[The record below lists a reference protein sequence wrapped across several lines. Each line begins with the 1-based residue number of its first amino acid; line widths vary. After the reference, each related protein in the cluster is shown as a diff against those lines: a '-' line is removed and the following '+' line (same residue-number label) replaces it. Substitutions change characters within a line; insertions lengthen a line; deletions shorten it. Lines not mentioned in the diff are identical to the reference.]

1 MVTFHLGR
9 SLYELCEQEAFVRKK
24 KQDPNHPEH
33 TRLAEYKS
41 CNKETEITFL
51 IVNRDPPLILLR
63 VKEGFH
69 VVQAEA
75 PYLLGEHAVFIN
87 GKPFQFMVRP

>member
-24 KQDPNHPEH
+24 KQDPNLPASA
-33 TRLAEYKS
+33 RLAEYKG
-41 CNKETEITFL
+41 CNEETEVTFL
-51 IVNRDPPLILLR
+51 VVNRDPPLITLR
-63 VKEGFH
+63 VKQGAC
-69 VVQAEA
+69 VLKKTA
-75 PYLLGEHAVFIN
+75 PYILGEHEVFVN

>member
-1 MVTFHLGR
+1 MVAFHLGR

-24 KQDPNHPEH
+24 KQDPNHPDDA
-33 TRLAEYKS
+33 RLAEYKS
-41 CNKETEITFL
+41 CNEETEITFL
-51 IVNRDPPLILLR
+51 IVNRDPPLILL
-63 VKEGFH
+63 K
-69 VVQAEA
+69 VQQGSSVFEKTA